1 MAKFRDFFKSIVAE
15 VLFDN
20 NYATLD
26 ACLESLA
33 NNNIKLCEESKLSDE
48 IAPLTEAQIRGM
60 NLDLGTIYLCEDTLE
75 QCLDKFATQGLVKYE
90 GPSSVLNLAEEYLYK
105 TLETPKHLG
114 HEL

>member
-33 NNNIKLCEESKLSDE
+33 NNNIK
-48 IAPLTEAQIRGM
+48 
-60 NLDLGTIYLCEDTLE
+60 
-75 QCLDKFATQGLVKYE
+75 
-90 GPSSVLNLAEEYLYK
+90 
-105 TLETPKHLG
+105 
-114 HEL
+114 